1 MDLTLNIKKM
11 SRERFFS
18 ASGEIPRVLVTI
30 LFIIASVHIGFFL
43 LLLWK
48 RLRKHKEDYDEEK
61 PIHNDHGGVFLPKH
75 NIEKDLLVA
84 IDQIYSVL
92 LTNLEY
98 EQVFKDVLS
107 ILGKVTGVD
116 QVKMFKWSG
125 KERGKPQVIKC
136 LEWKNGH
143 SGHEFNLIEEN
154 SFYKGNGWYS
164 SLAVGKLLLG
174 TIEKSK
180 LQFEEYKPDRMSP
193 ILLVPIIVENRF
205 SAFISFMVNKNQY
218 WAPSIV
224 KMLLTV
230 TSMLERV
237 VEGKQEEE
245 RLSEIVE
252 RYRIICENI
261 SALIY
266 EIGENGNILYISP
279 SVTRITGFCAQE
291 LIEKCFFDL
300 VYFEDRPKLVTTL
313 LKTKNNK
320 QSSEVIF
327 RIKHKN
333 GEWCWLEGST
343 KLYRTIEEEL
353 HWVFVT
359 RDITD
364 QRRLEN
370 EIIELNKNELL
381 TIVSKKIANE
391 INNIL
396 GILVEEITDLKRD
409 FPGESLVYAKL
420 IKTEKALERAEE
432 LTEQLRTLTKKK
444 GPTKEVVFVDQ
455 IVNDALNLL
464 LCGTKISFSLKKE
477 KELWPI
483 EANKAQIEQVFS
495 TIIVN
500 AVQAMPEGGEIKV
513 NITNKKE
520 ENGWFLPTGKYIKI
534 RIADTGMGINRDYLR
549 KIFDPRFTTK
559 EEGTGLGLAIS
570 SSIIKKYGGEIKATS
585 KQGKGTLFVIY
596 LPAI

>member
-1 MDLTLNIKKM
+1 M
-11 SRERFFS
+11 
-18 ASGEIPRVLVTI
+18 
-30 LFIIASVHIGFFL
+30 
-43 LLLWK
+43 
-48 RLRKHKEDYDEEK
+48 
-61 PIHNDHGGVFLPKH
+61 
-75 NIEKDLLVA
+75 
-84 IDQIYSVL
+84 
-92 LTNLEY
+92 
-98 EQVFKDVLS
+98 
-107 ILGKVTGVD
+107 
-116 QVKMFKWSG
+116 
-125 KERGKPQVIKC
+125 
-136 LEWKNGH
+136 
-143 SGHEFNLIEEN
+143 
-154 SFYKGNGWYS
+154 
-164 SLAVGKLLLG
+164 AVGKLLLG

-180 LQFEEYKPDRMSP
+180 LQFEEYKPDRMSSM
-193 ILLVPIIVENRF
+193 LLVPIIVENRL

-218 WAPSIV
+218 WATSIV

-230 TSMLERV
+230 TSMLGRV
-237 VEGKQEEE
+237 LEGKQEEE
-245 RLSEIVE
+245 RLSEIEE

-444 GPTKEVVFVDQ
+444 GPTKEVVFV
-455 IVNDALNLL
+455 
-464 LCGTKISFSLKKE
+464 
-477 KELWPI
+477 
-483 EANKAQIEQVFS
+483 
-495 TIIVN
+495 
-500 AVQAMPEGGEIKV
+500 
-513 NITNKKE
+513 
-520 ENGWFLPTGKYIKI
+520 
-534 RIADTGMGINRDYLR
+534 
-549 KIFDPRFTTK
+549 
-559 EEGTGLGLAIS
+559 
-570 SSIIKKYGGEIKATS
+570 
-585 KQGKGTLFVIY
+585 
-596 LPAI
+596 